1 VRAKLLLNYIK
12 TQRRL
17 LKSVRLN
24 QNKKL
29 GEELMR
35 SIEIGRTKKSKSI
48 SIIFRLLEIE
58 NQFFVDI
65 RQYVKSNKFTGFTK
79 KGIVFNIKYV
89 KNVISQL
96 EDVVSFI
103 SSKDWEKKF
112 DETYDAQMNRSKEGN
127 VIINSIY
134 KYLDNQVGEIPAESE
149 IVNWMKYCYDFK
161 HYKLAVKIFDSIDEQ
176 LFSDDEFRKLK
187 KIVEICRIKSE

>member
-1 VRAKLLLNYIK
+1 
-12 TQRRL
+12 L

-35 SIEIGRTKKSKSI
+35 SIEIGRIQKSKST

-65 RQYVKSNKFTGFTK
+65 RGYVKSNKFTGFTK
-79 KGIVFNIKYV
+79 KGVVFNIKYL
-89 KNVISQL
+89 NNMISQL
-96 EDVVSFI
+96 EDVVNFL
-103 SSKDWEKKF
+103 SSKDWGKKF
-112 DETYDAQMNRSKEGN
+112 DETYDAQMNRSKEGDAM
-127 VIINSIY
+127 INRIY
-134 KYLDNQVGEIPAESE
+134 KYLDNQVGATPPESE
-149 IVNWMKYCYDFK
+149 ILNWVKYCYDSK
-161 HYKLAVKIFDSIDEQ
+161 QYGLAIKIFDSIDEQ
-176 LFSDDEFRKLK
+176 KFSDDEFRKLK

>member
-1 VRAKLLLNYIK
+1 
-12 TQRRL
+12 L

-24 QNKKL
+24 PNKKL

-35 SIEIGRTKKSKSI
+35 SIEIGRIQKSKSI

-79 KGIVFNIKYV
+79 KGIVFNIKYI
-89 KNVISQL
+89 KDMIFQL
-96 EDVVSFI
+96 ENIASFVSL
-103 SSKDWEKKF
+103 KDWEKKF
-112 DETYDAQMNRSKEGN
+112 DETYDAQMNSTKEEN
-127 VIINSIY
+127 AIINSIY
-134 KYLDNQVGEIPAESE
+134 KYLDNQVGKIPAESE
-149 IVNWMKYCYDFK
+149 IMNWVKYCYDFK

-176 LFSDDEFRKLK
+176 LFPDDEFRKLK

>member
-1 VRAKLLLNYIK
+1 M
-12 TQRRL
+12 

-35 SIEIGRTKKSKSI
+35 SIEIGRIQKSKSI

-79 KGIVFNIKYV
+79 KGIAFNIKYV
-89 KNVISQL
+89 KNMISQL
-96 EDVVSFI
+96 EDVVSFV

-112 DETYDAQMNRSKEGN
+112 DETYDAQMNRIKEGN
-127 VIINSIY
+127 AIINSIY
-134 KYLDNQVGEIPAESE
+134 EYLDNQVGEIPAESE
-149 IVNWMKYCYDFK
+149 IMNWVKYCYDFK

-187 KIVEICRIKSE
+187 KIVEICMIKSE

>member
-1 VRAKLLLNYIK
+1 M
-12 TQRRL
+12 

-24 QNKKL
+24 QNEKL

-35 SIEIGRTKKSKSI
+35 SIEIGRIQKSKST
-48 SIIFRLLEIE
+48 SIVFEIVEIE
-58 NQFFVDI
+58 NRFFVNI
-65 RQYVKSNKFTGFTK
+65 REYVRSNKFTGFTK
-79 KGIVFNIKYV
+79 KGIVFNVKYL
-89 KNVISQL
+89 NNAISQL
-96 EDVVSFI
+96 EDVVSFV

>member
-1 VRAKLLLNYIK
+1 
-12 TQRRL
+12 L

-24 QNKKL
+24 QNEKL

-35 SIEIGRTKKSKSI
+35 SIEIGRIQKSKST
-48 SIIFRLLEIE
+48 SIVFEIVEIE
-58 NQFFVDI
+58 NRFFVSI
-65 RQYVKSNKFTGFTK
+65 REYVRSNKFTGFTK
-79 KGIVFNIKYV
+79 KGIVFNIKYL
-89 KNVISQL
+89 KNMISQL
-96 EDVVSFI
+96 EDVVSFV

-112 DETYDAQMNRSKEGN
+112 DETYDAQMNRSKEGDA
-127 VIINSIY
+127 IINRIY

-149 IVNWMKYCYDFK
+149 IVNWVKYCYDFK

-176 LFSDDEFRKLK
+176 KFSDDEFRKLK